1 MPIQKRAKTVSEIIR
16 MDVFEKNKYDLN
28 RSFRMSKAWYEQ
40 QWMLLA
46 KQGMT
51 QQSVYKG
58 NPTQLTM
65 KLMPGKMYCFF
76 YEPLTKNQMDY
87 YDRFPLVLLYKRSN
101 SGFNG
106 INFHYLPYQYR
117 VVLLYRLMQYKTNN
131 KMDENTRIKYNWAA
145 IKGVSKFYAAIP
157 AFKQYNFSGMR
168 SQFREIRAYDW
179 CTALLLPVEKMVN
192 YTEDHVWEKSR
203 QIVNRLTSG

>member
-1 MPIQKRAKTVSEIIR
+1 MPIVKRAKTTSELVR

-28 RSFRMSKAWYEQ
+28 RAFRQSKSWYEQ

-46 KQGMT
+46 RQGIT

-58 NPTQLTM
+58 NSRQLTM

-76 YEPLTKNQMDY
+76 YEPLNKAALPV
-87 YDRFPLVLLYKRSN
+87 YDRFPLVLLYKRSLN
-101 SGFNG
+101 GFSGL
-106 INFHYLPYQYR
+106 NFHYLPYQHR
-117 VVLLYRLMQYKTNN
+117 VILLYRLMQYKTNN

-145 IKGVSKFYAAIP
+145 IKGVGKFAAAVP
-157 AFKQYNFSGMR
+157 AFHQYHFSGMR

-179 CTALLLPVEKMVN
+179 ATALLLPVEKMVKLS
-192 YTEDHVWEKSR
+192 EDRVWERSR
-203 QIVNRLTSG
+203 QIINRIS